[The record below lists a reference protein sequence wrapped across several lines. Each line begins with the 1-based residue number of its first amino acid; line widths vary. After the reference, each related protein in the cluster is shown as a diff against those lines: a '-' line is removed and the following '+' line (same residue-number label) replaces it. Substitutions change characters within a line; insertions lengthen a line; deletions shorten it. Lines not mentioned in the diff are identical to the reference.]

1 MGLPIPL
8 GFPVPGFP
16 VQSSLLLSLLWPL
29 SSPTLP
35 DLHFYVSILRQHH
48 RGTQVPGVFPNGVN
62 PFGRASHNE
71 VLLLSLGRVGIPSLP
86 QKPHLWPMELNASQ
100 APFSLCLGLSE
111 DYMGGFSKGWGTAP
125 GVASSPLRICYS
137 NSGYETGTH
146 TSCPSLSR
154 H

>member
-8 GFPVPGFP
+8 RFLVPGFP
-16 VQSSLLLSLLWPL
+16 VESSLLLSLLRPL

-35 DLHFYVSILRQHH
+35 DLHLYVSILRQHH

-71 VLLLSLGRVGIPSLP
+71 VLLLSLGQVGIPSLP
-86 QKPHLWPMELNASQ
+86 QQPHLWPMELSVSQ

-111 DYMGGFSKGWGTAP
+111 DYMGGLSKG
-125 GVASSPLRICYS
+125 
-137 NSGYETGTH
+137 
-146 TSCPSLSR
+146 
-154 H
+154 